1 MSRKTRSILVS
12 LSISV
17 LVILGVFFYWR
28 DIYDWWRLRS
38 YTPSAEVERIVK
50 KTDMTNDAK
59 KYFYVAHP
67 QITNQST
74 FNEKCRQGNL
84 QEFSIILG
92 CYISYDGIYVYRVD
106 DKRLDGV
113 IEVTSAHEMLHAA
126 YERLGSSEKHEVN
139 EMLAS
144 AYKKITDTRIK
155 ETIEQYRKNDPDSV
169 LNELHSILATEVDN
183 LPEGMEI
190 YYKKYFNNRSVI
202 VGISKDY
209 EKEFSSRRGS
219 AEQIQKQLEWLKN
232 KIDEKQSN
240 LQSQQASLQA
250 EKRQMDQLLASGQ
263 TTQYNQMV
271 EGFNNSVEQYNELVQ
286 EVRTMIDRYNQLVE
300 QYQKLSTELN
310 NLYESIDSRPS
321 KL

>member
-1 MSRKTRSILVS
+1 MSRKTRSFLVS
-12 LSISV
+12 LSITV
-17 LVILGVFFYWR
+17 LVALGVFLFWR

-38 YTPSAEVERIVK
+38 YNPTAEIEAIVK
-50 KTDMTNDAK
+50 KTDMTDDAK

-74 FNEKCRQGNL
+74 FNDKCRQGNL

-106 DKRLDGV
+106 EKQLDGV

-126 YERLGSSEKHEVN
+126 YERLGSNDKQEVN

-144 AYKKITDTRIK
+144 AYKKVTDERIR
-155 ETIEQYRKNDPDSV
+155 ETIEQYRKNDPNSV

-183 LPEGMEI
+183 LPSGLES
-190 YYKKYFNNRSVI
+190 YYKKYFNDRSVI

-209 EKEFSSRRGS
+209 EKEFSTRRNS
-219 AEQIQKQLEWLKN
+219 AEQIQKQLKWLKAQ
-232 KIDEKQSN
+232 IDEKQSN
-240 LQSQQASLQA
+240 LKSRQASLQS
-250 EKRQMDQLLASGQ
+250 EKQQMDQLLASGQ
-263 TTQYNQMV
+263 TGQYNQMV
-271 EGFNNSVEQYNELVQ
+271 DGFNNSVERYNELVQ
-286 EVRTMIDRYNQLVE
+286 EVRTIIDRYNQLVE

>member
-1 MSRKTRSILVS
+1 MSSKTRGLLVS
-12 LSISV
+12 VAVSV
-17 LVILGVFFYWR
+17 LVILGVFFFWR

-38 YTPSAEVERIVK
+38 YDPSAEIVAIVK
-50 KTDMTNDAK
+50 KTDMTDDAK

-67 QITNQST
+67 QITNRST

-106 DKRLDGV
+106 EKRLDGV

-126 YERLGSSEKHEVN
+126 YERLGIKEKNEVN
-139 EMLAS
+139 QMLSS
-144 AYKKITDTRIK
+144 AYKKVKDERIR

-183 LPEGMEI
+183 LPEDLEN
-190 YYKKYFNNRSVI
+190 YYKKYFNDRSVV

-209 EKEFSSRRGS
+209 EKEFSTRRSS
-219 AEQIQKQLEWLKN
+219 AEQIQKQLEWLKTQ
-232 KIDEKQSN
+232 IDEKQSTLKTKQSS
-240 LQSQQASLQA
+240 LQS
-250 EKRQMDQLLASGQ
+250 EKQEMDQLLANGQ

-271 EGFNNSVEQYNELVQ
+271 EGFNNSVESYNELVQ
-286 EVRTMIDRYNQLVE
+286 EVRTMIDRYNYLVE

-310 NLYESIDSRPS
+310 NLYQSIDSRPS
-321 KL
+321 TL